1 MNLIIIGSYLNV
13 PCVIDIVERE
23 KRDFKILSTED
34 SLLDLFA
41 ELYGREKVYKIP
53 KVFKNFGN
61 LKVLLSDF
69 FRSFQHKK
77 KLIKEI
83 GAFQPKN
90 LFFFFL
96 GWNGLAS
103 WVIKEF
109 SLICNIYYRPKV
121 NVDLLQTDKSCRMQI
136 KTAIAS
142 AVCGTRL
149 RSGKYYGY
157 SLIAVDKRF
166 LEKARAREY
175 LHEIDHRNI
184 KKFLSKRFDN
194 LQKIKVMI
202 LNGGMYNVEKDEYV
216 RIMKLV
222 SIVLFKK
229 YKAFEICIKD
239 HPHFPVLELEPFDE
253 CFKVP
258 IHFPASLLCYHCDVV
273 VGYSSA
279 TLFEAANLGKKP
291 ISLVKFIPTTKPS
304 QVKEVI
310 DYLEDH
316 VETGVIEYPAD
327 ASGFARALE
336 RKRT

>member
-41 ELYGREKVYKIP
+41 ELYGRGQVYKIP
-53 KVFKNFGN
+53 KVFENFGN
-61 LKVLLSDF
+61 FKALLTDF

-83 GAFQPKN
+83 GAFKPKN

-103 WVIKEF
+103 WLIKEF
-109 SLICNIYYRPKV
+109 SQICNIYYRPKV

-149 RSGKYYGY
+149 RSGRYYGY
-157 SLIAVDKRF
+157 SLIAIDKRF

-184 KKFLSKRFDN
+184 KRFLSRRFDN
-194 LQKIKVMI
+194 LQKVKVMI
-202 LNGGMYNVEKDEYV
+202 LNGGMYNVEEDEYV

-222 SIVLFKK
+222 SIALFKK

-239 HPHFPVLELEPFDE
+239 HPHFPVLELDFFDK

-258 IHFPASLLCYHCDVV
+258 IHLPASLLSYSCDVV
-273 VGYSSA
+273 VGYGSA
-279 TLFEAANLGKKP
+279 TLFEAANLGKKS
-291 ISLVKFIPTTKPS
+291 ISLVKFVPTTKPS
-304 QVKEVI
+304 RVPEI
-310 DYLEDH
+310 INYLNEH
-316 VETGVIEYPAD
+316 VTNGKIEYVSD
-327 ASGFARALE
+327 SFSFEQTL
-336 RKRT
+336 KK

>member
-41 ELYGREKVYKIP
+41 ELYGRGQVYKIP
-53 KVFKNFGN
+53 KVFENFGN
-61 LKVLLSDF
+61 FKALLTDF

-103 WVIKEF
+103 WLIKEF
-109 SLICNIYYRPKV
+109 SHICNIYYRPKV

-149 RSGKYYGY
+149 RSGRYYGY
-157 SLIAVDKRF
+157 SLIAIDKRF

-184 KKFLSKRFDN
+184 KRFLSRRFDN
-194 LQKIKVMI
+194 LQKVKVMI
-202 LNGGMYNVEKDEYV
+202 LNGGMYNVEEDEYV

-222 SIVLFKK
+222 SIALFKK

-239 HPHFPVLELEPFDE
+239 HPHFPVLELEPFDK

-258 IHFPASLLCYHCDVV
+258 IHLPANLLCYSCDVV
-273 VGYSSA
+273 VGYGSA
-279 TLFEAANLGKKP
+279 TLFEAANLGKKS

-304 QVKEVI
+304 RVPEI
-310 DYLEDH
+310 INYLNEH
-316 VETGVIEYPAD
+316 VTTGKIEHVSD
-327 ASGFARALE
+327 SFSFEQTL
-336 RKRT
+336 KR

>member
-41 ELYGREKVYKIP
+41 ELYGRGQVYKIP
-53 KVFKNFGN
+53 KVFENFGN
-61 LKVLLSDF
+61 FKALLTDF

-83 GAFQPKN
+83 GAFKPKN

-103 WVIKEF
+103 WLIKEF
-109 SLICNIYYRPKV
+109 SQICNIYYRPKV

-149 RSGKYYGY
+149 RSGRYYGY
-157 SLIAVDKRF
+157 SLIAIDKRF

-184 KKFLSKRFDN
+184 KRFLSRRFDN
-194 LQKIKVMI
+194 LQKVKVMI
-202 LNGGMYNVEKDEYV
+202 LNGGMYNVEEDEYI

-222 SIVLFKK
+222 SIALFKK

-239 HPHFPVLELEPFDE
+239 HPHFPVLELEPFDK

-258 IHFPASLLCYHCDVV
+258 IHLPANLLCYSCDVV
-273 VGYSSA
+273 VGYGSA
-279 TLFEAANLGKKP
+279 TLFEAANLGKKS

-304 QVKEVI
+304 RVPEI
-310 DYLEDH
+310 INYLNEH
-316 VETGVIEYPAD
+316 VTTGKIEHVSD
-327 ASGFARALE
+327 SFSFEQTL
-336 RKRT
+336 KR

>member
-23 KRDFKILSTED
+23 KRDFKILSTDD

-41 ELYGREKVYKIP
+41 ELYGRGQVYKIP
-53 KVFKNFGN
+53 NVFENFGN
-61 LKVLLSDF
+61 FKALFTDF

-103 WVIKEF
+103 WLIKEF
-109 SLICNIYYRPKV
+109 SQICNIYYRPKV
-121 NVDLLQTDKSCRMQI
+121 NIDLLQTDKTCRMQI

-157 SLIAVDKRF
+157 SLIAIDKRF
-166 LEKARAREY
+166 LEKAKAREY

-184 KKFLSKRFDN
+184 KRFLSRRFDN
-194 LQKIKVMI
+194 LQKVKVMI
-202 LNGGMYNVEKDEYV
+202 LNGGMYNVEEDEYV

-222 SIVLFKK
+222 SIALFKK

-239 HPHFPVLELEPFDE
+239 HPHFPVLKLEPFDK
-253 CFKVP
+253 CFKAP
-258 IHFPASLLCYHCDVV
+258 IHLPANLLCYSCDIV
-273 VGYSSA
+273 VGYGSA
-279 TLFEAANLGKKP
+279 TLFEAANLGKKS

-304 QVKEVI
+304 RVQEI
-310 DYLEDH
+310 INYLNEH
-316 VETGVIEYPAD
+316 VTTGKIEHVSD
-327 ASGFARALE
+327 SFSFEQTL
-336 RKRT
+336 KR